1 MAAKGLLLAGEPMGL
16 LIAQNEG
23 PLDSVSGYSLAVAG
37 AEFNVATGAARLG
50 HYVSYLT
57 KLGDDPF
64 GKLITRTLRN
74 NKIDDANVLFTK
86 ERTTGFMLKSKVSKG
101 DPEIFYFRKG
111 SAASTLSPEDVEH
124 IDFSKFSH
132 IHLTGIFPALTES
145 TRAAMMTLI
154 KKAREAN
161 LFISFDPNLRPQL
174 WPSQEVMV
182 KTLNELATYADLV
195 LPGCGEGKILCNSE
209 DPKVISDFYQKLGA
223 KTVVTK
229 LGPKGAFVRDGSNE
243 FTIPGFI
250 IDKVV
255 DTVGAGDGFACGVIT
270 GLMEGLSLDK
280 AVERGCAIGAIQCT
294 FVGDNEGLPTPELL
308 QAFIDS
314 HQRVQL

>member
-1 MAAKGLLLAGEPMGL
+1 MAKGLLLAGEPMGL
-16 LIAQNEG
+16 LIAQSEG
-23 PLDSVSGYSLAVAG
+23 SLDSVSGYSLAVAG

-64 GKLITRTLRN
+64 GKLITRTLRD

-86 ERTTGFMLKSKVSKG
+86 ERTTGFMLKSKVSTG

-111 SAASTLSPEDVEH
+111 SAASTLSEEDVRN

-132 IHLTGIFPALTES
+132 LHLTGIFPALTDA
-145 TRAAMMTLI
+145 TRSAMMALI
-154 KKAREAN
+154 QKAREAN

-174 WPSQEVMV
+174 WPSQYVMV
-182 KTLNELATYADLV
+182 RTLNELATYADLV
-195 LPGCGEGKILCNSE
+195 LPGLGEGKVLCRTE
-209 DPKVISDFYQKLGA
+209 DPAGICDFYQKLGV

-229 LGPKGAFVRDGSNE
+229 LGPKGAFVREGKQE
-243 FTIPGFI
+243 FTVPGFK

-270 GLMEGLSLDK
+270 GLMEGLSMDK
-280 AVERGCAIGAIQCT
+280 AVERACAIGAIQCT
-294 FVGDNEGLPTPELL
+294 FAGDNEGLPTPEQLK
-308 QAFIDS
+308 AFIET
-314 HQRVQL
+314 HERVQL

>member
-1 MAAKGLLLAGEPMGL
+1 MAKGLLLAGEPMGL
-16 LIAQNEG
+16 LIAQSEG
-23 PLDSVSGYSLAVAG
+23 SLDSVAGYSLAVAG

-64 GKLITRTLRN
+64 GKLIARTLRN
-74 NKIDDANVLFTK
+74 NKIDDGNVLYTK

-111 SAASTLSPEDVEH
+111 SAASTLSSEDVEH

-132 IHLTGIFPALTES
+132 VHLTGIFPALTES
-145 TRAAMMTLI
+145 TRGAMMTLI

-195 LPGCGEGKILCNSE
+195 LPGEGEGKILCGSDDAHKIN
-209 DPKVISDFYQKLGA
+209 DFYQSLGA
-223 KTVVTK
+223 KMVVTK
-229 LGPKGAFVRDGSNE
+229 LGPKGALVRNGDQE
-243 FTIPGFI
+243 TTVPGFI

-255 DTVGAGDGFACGVIT
+255 DTVGAGDGFACGVLT
-270 GLMEGLSLDK
+270 GLMEGLSLEQ
-280 AVERGCAIGAIQCT
+280 AAERGCAIGAIQCT
-294 FVGDNEGLPTPELL
+294 FSGDNEGLPTPELL
-308 QAFIDS
+308 KAFMDS
-314 HQRVQL
+314 HKRVEL

>member
-1 MAAKGLLLAGEPMGL
+1 MAKGLLLAGEPMGL
-16 LIAQNEG
+16 LIAQSEG
-23 PLDSVSGYSLAVAG
+23 SLDSVEGYSLAVAG

-64 GKLITRTLRN
+64 GKLIARTLRN
-74 NKIDDANVLFTK
+74 NKIDDGNVLYTK

-111 SAASTLSPEDVEH
+111 SAASTLSPDDVEH

-132 IHLTGIFPALTES
+132 VHLTGIFPALTDS

-174 WPSQEVMV
+174 WPSQEIMV

-195 LPGCGEGKILCNSE
+195 LPGEGEGKILCGSE
-209 DPKVISDFYQKLGA
+209 DAHKINDFYQSLGA
-223 KTVVTK
+223 KMVVTK
-229 LGPKGAFVRDGSNE
+229 LGPKGALVRNGSSE
-243 FTIPGFI
+243 TTVPGFI

-255 DTVGAGDGFACGVIT
+255 DTVGAGDGFACGVLT
-270 GLMEGLSLDK
+270 GLMEGLSLEQ
-280 AVERGCAIGAIQCT
+280 AAERGCAIGAIQCT
-294 FVGDNEGLPTPELL
+294 FSGDNEGLPTPELL
-308 QAFIDS
+308 KAFMDS
-314 HQRVQL
+314 HQRVAL

>member
-1 MAAKGLLLAGEPMGL
+1 MAKGLLLAGEPMGL
-16 LIAQNEG
+16 LIAQSEG
-23 PLDSVSGYSLAVAG
+23 SLDSVAGYSLAVAG

-64 GKLITRTLRN
+64 GKLIARTLRN
-74 NKIDDANVLFTK
+74 NKIDDGNVLYTK

-111 SAASTLSPEDVEH
+111 SAASTLSSEDVEH

-132 IHLTGIFPALTES
+132 VHLTGIFPALTDS

-195 LPGCGEGKILCNSE
+195 LPGEGEGKILCGSE
-209 DPKVISDFYQKLGA
+209 DAHKINDFYQSLGA
-223 KTVVTK
+223 KMVVTK
-229 LGPKGAFVRDGSNE
+229 LGPKGALVRNGSSE
-243 FTIPGFI
+243 TTVPGFI

-255 DTVGAGDGFACGVIT
+255 DTVGAGDGFACGVLT
-270 GLMEGLSLDK
+270 GLMEGLSLEQ
-280 AVERGCAIGAIQCT
+280 AAERGCAIGAIQCT
-294 FVGDNEGLPTPELL
+294 FSGDNEGLPTPELL
-308 QAFIDS
+308 KAFMDS
-314 HQRVQL
+314 HQRVVL

>member
-1 MAAKGLLLAGEPMGL
+1 MAKGLLLAGEPMGM
-16 LIAQNEG
+16 LIAQSEG
-23 PLDSVSGYSLAVAG
+23 SLDSVAGYSLAVAG

-50 HYVSYLT
+50 HFVSYLT

-64 GKLITRTLRN
+64 GKLIARTLRN
-74 NKIDDANVLFTK
+74 NKIDDSNVLYTT

-132 IHLTGIFPALTES
+132 IHLTGIFPSLTES

-161 LFISFDPNLRPQL
+161 LYISFDPNLRPQL

-209 DPKVISDFYQKLGA
+209 DPKAISDFYQGCGA

-229 LGPKGAFVRDGSNE
+229 LGPKGAFVRDGDKE
-243 FTIPGFI
+243 FVVPGFI

-255 DTVGAGDGFACGVIT
+255 DTVGAGDGFACGVLTSI
-270 GLMEGLSLDK
+270 MEGLELEK
-280 AVERGCAIGAIQCT
+280 AVERACAIGAIQCT
-294 FVGDNEGLPTPELL
+294 FVGDNEGLPTPDLL
-308 QAFIDS
+308 KAFMDS

>member
-1 MAAKGLLLAGEPMGL
+1 MAKGLLLAGEPMGL
-16 LIAQNEG
+16 LIAQSEG
-23 PLDSVSGYSLAVAG
+23 SLDSVSGYSLAVAG

-64 GKLITRTLRN
+64 GKLITRSLRN
-74 NKIDDANVLFTK
+74 NKIDDSNVLFTN

-111 SAASTLSPEDVEH
+111 SAASTLDAADAEQ
-124 IDFSKFSH
+124 IDFSKFDFL
-132 IHLTGIFPALTES
+132 HLTGIFPALTES

-154 KKAREAN
+154 KRAKEAG

-182 KTLNELATYADLV
+182 KTLNDLASYADLV
-195 LPGCGEGKILCNSE
+195 LPGCGEGKILCGTE
-209 DPKVISDFYQKLGA
+209 DPSKINEFYHNLGA
-223 KTVVTK
+223 RMVVTK
-229 LGPKGAFVRDGSNE
+229 LGPDGALVRDGDNE
-243 FTIPGFI
+243 FKVPGFV

-270 GLMEGLSLDK
+270 ALMEGLSLDK
-280 AVERGCAIGAIQCT
+280 AVERGAAIGAIQCT
-294 FVGDNEGLPTPELL
+294 FAGDNEGLPNHELL
-308 QAFIDS
+308 KAFMES
-314 HQRVQL
+314 HERVAL

>member
-1 MAAKGLLLAGEPMGL
+1 MAKGLLLAGEPMGL
-16 LIAQNEG
+16 LIAQSEG
-23 PLDSVSGYSLAVAG
+23 SLDSVDGYSLSVAG

-64 GKLITRTLRN
+64 GKLIARTLRN
-74 NKIDDANVLFTK
+74 NHIDDNNVLYTT
-86 ERTTGFMLKSKVSKG
+86 ERTTGFMLKSKVTKG

-111 SAASTLSPEDVEH
+111 SAASTLSGADVEH

-132 IHLTGIFPALTES
+132 IHLTGIFPALTDS
-145 TRAAMMTLI
+145 TREAMMSLI
-154 KKAREAN
+154 KKAHEAG

-174 WPSQEVMV
+174 WPSTEVMV

-195 LPGCGEGKILCNSE
+195 LPGCGEGKILCGSE
-209 DPKVISDFYQKLGA
+209 DPSKINDFYRNLGA
-223 KTVVTK
+223 KMVVTK
-229 LGPKGAFVRDGSNE
+229 LGPDGALVRDGDKE
-243 FTIPGFI
+243 FTVPGFI

-270 GLMEGLSLDK
+270 SLMEGLSLDK
-280 AVERGCAIGAIQCT
+280 AAERGCAIGAIQCT
-294 FVGDNEGLPTPELL
+294 FAGDNEGLPTPELL
-308 QAFIDS
+308 QAFMES
-314 HQRVQL
+314 HKRVSL